1 LLFHHKNKP
10 QVDLGD
16 LLTEKETLFSFL
28 QTTFKAPVTPVGNGL
43 TVESEKVSP
52 QELQRVIT
60 KFIYKHN
67 INNTYYVTLDGNT
80 LRIKTFKGLTKKP
93 ESPKKNAPSHQT
105 AAQSWGL

>member
-1 LLFHHKNKP
+1 LLFHHKNKA

-16 LLTEKETLFSFL
+16 LETEKETLLSFL
-28 QTTFKAPVTPVGNGL
+28 QTTFKVPVIPVGNWL
-43 TVESEKVSP
+43 RVESEEVSP

-67 INNTYYVTLDGNT
+67 INNTYYVMLNGNT
-80 LRIKTFKGLTKKP
+80 LRINAFKGLAKKP
-93 ESPKKNAPSHQT
+93 ENPKKSLTHQT